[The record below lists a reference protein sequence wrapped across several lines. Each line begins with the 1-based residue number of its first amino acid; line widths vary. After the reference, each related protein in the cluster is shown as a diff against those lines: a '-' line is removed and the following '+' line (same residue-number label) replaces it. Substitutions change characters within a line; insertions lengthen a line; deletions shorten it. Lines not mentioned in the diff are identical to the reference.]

1 MYHVSCS
8 IIVIVADELI
18 FTVIKIALF
27 LWGQDSN
34 FGTFHWRVPV
44 QPVASATRHWNFGKR
59 ASWDVDFSI
68 SLEAIWA
75 FKRLSLFE
83 LWKQAGSLRD
93 CPSAVAD
100 KGSSVMLNDVD
111 SRNQGKSGKDFWSHD
126 AKLSCNLNEVA
137 SVELDSTRLIQECLY
152 HPHKGVTR
160 SLAGHELIHDGRFPM
175 ISVRS
180 SVLCH
185 VFSLFNPHSWPANG
199 EWLRILFIATLF
211 SLAGNILAKPWRS
224 AVHLWISTV
233 SHDSATLAGE
243 GFHIYWQEFSHSQNS
258 TWPM

>member
-1 MYHVSCS
+1 
-8 IIVIVADELI
+8 
-18 FTVIKIALF
+18 
-27 LWGQDSN
+27 
-34 FGTFHWRVPV
+34 
-44 QPVASATRHWNFGKR
+44 
-59 ASWDVDFSI
+59 
-68 SLEAIWA
+68 
-75 FKRLSLFE
+75 
-83 LWKQAGSLRD
+83 
-93 CPSAVAD
+93 
-100 KGSSVMLNDVD
+100 MLNDVN

-137 SVELDSTRLIQECLY
+137 SVELDSRS
-152 HPHKGVTR
+152 VTR
-160 SLAGHELIHDGRFPM
+160 SLAENELIHDGRFPM

-180 SVLCH
+180 PVLCH

>member
-1 MYHVSCS
+1 
-8 IIVIVADELI
+8 
-18 FTVIKIALF
+18 
-27 LWGQDSN
+27 
-34 FGTFHWRVPV
+34 
-44 QPVASATRHWNFGKR
+44 
-59 ASWDVDFSI
+59 
-68 SLEAIWA
+68 
-75 FKRLSLFE
+75 
-83 LWKQAGSLRD
+83 
-93 CPSAVAD
+93 
-100 KGSSVMLNDVD
+100 MLNDVN

-137 SVELDSTRLIQECLY
+137 SVELDSRS
-152 HPHKGVTR
+152 VTR
-160 SLAGHELIHDGRFPM
+160 SLAGNELIHDGRFPM

-180 SVLCH
+180 PVLCH